1 MKPNPELLLL
11 KRSAKIR
18 RLKDDNAR
26 MFASSLMRL
35 FELEDIAAD
44 PTGARAKEI
53 IYKYQQRIERR
64 KEIDQAEQN

>member
-26 MFASSLMRL
+26 MFASSIMRL
-35 FELEDIAAD
+35 IELEDIAAD
-44 PTGARAKEI
+44 PSGKRAKEI
-53 IYKYQQRIERR
+53 IAKYQRKIQQR